1 MLVSE
6 REMGIS
12 DEHDGIIEVED
23 KYKVGESI

>member
-12 DEHDGIIEVED
+12 DEHDGIIELEGNYSLG
-23 KYKVGESI
+23 KNL